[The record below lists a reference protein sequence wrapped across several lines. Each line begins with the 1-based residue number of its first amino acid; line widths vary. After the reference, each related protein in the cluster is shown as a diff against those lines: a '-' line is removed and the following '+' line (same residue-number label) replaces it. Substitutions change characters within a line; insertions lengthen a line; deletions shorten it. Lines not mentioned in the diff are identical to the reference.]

1 VPHRLA
7 ENVTDSRIAAGRCLN
22 GLSRSSERTRNM
34 VVPSVAEQQRV
45 PAARTASIEAEAG
58 QGRPASVARR

>member
-1 VPHRLA
+1 
-7 ENVTDSRIAAGRCLN
+7 
-22 GLSRSSERTRNM
+22 M